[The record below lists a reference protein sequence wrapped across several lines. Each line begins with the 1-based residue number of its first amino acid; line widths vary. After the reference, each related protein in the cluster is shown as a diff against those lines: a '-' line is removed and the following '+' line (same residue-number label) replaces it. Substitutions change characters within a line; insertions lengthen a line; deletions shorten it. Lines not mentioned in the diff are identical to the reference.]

1 MSEEHGEEN
10 SHNQHLVIQLSS
22 ILLFLILGIY
32 TMAAAGLTG
41 RRGSWFHESSLAILL
56 GFIVSGISILA
67 GFYQFN
73 EASRFNDMVF
83 FYFLLPPIVFA
94 HGYNL
99 KRRRFF
105 QNFNY
110 VFLLGVIGTLL
121 SFITFAVLTYG
132 IFQIIPFS
140 QKDA

>member
-1 MSEEHGEEN
+1 MSEDHNGGGGD
-10 SHNQHLVIQLSS
+10 SHDHHLVIQLSS

-32 TMAAAGLTG
+32 TMTAAGLTG
-41 RRGSWFHESSLAILL
+41 RQGSWFHESSLAILL
-56 GFIVSGISILA
+56 GFIVSGISIMV

-73 EASRFNDMVF
+73 EASRFNDTVF

-105 QNFNY
+105 
-110 VFLLGVIGTLL
+110 
-121 SFITFAVLTYG
+121 
-132 IFQIIPFS
+132 
-140 QKDA
+140 